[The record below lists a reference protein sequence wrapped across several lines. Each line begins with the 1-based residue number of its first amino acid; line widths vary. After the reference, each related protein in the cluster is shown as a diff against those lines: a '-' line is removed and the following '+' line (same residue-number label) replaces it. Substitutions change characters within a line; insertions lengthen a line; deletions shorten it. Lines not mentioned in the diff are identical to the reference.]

1 MPSTGVTERLVFGLL
16 ASAARL
22 VPVPFLD
29 DILRDTAARLM
40 VRRILQA
47 HGRTYPS
54 SKVEPLYTDRSGCI
68 TGCFLFGLKLLLFPL
83 RKVVTWVLAAKYLA
97 RDLSEAILLG
107 RVLDRML
114 EAGRLRGPDEA
125 ALLAEADRIK
135 TAWENAVR
143 GTDMKLL
150 QGILWRAVRSVKGLP
165 RAALHALRRLRRKGD
180 DADPTEGL
188 SASDRARVD
197 EGAKKIEGALA
208 DPQVQA
214 FLEAFDARFDDNLRV
229 LEARVA
235 QT

>member
-1 MPSTGVTERLVFGLL
+1 MTSTGVTERLVFGLL

-29 DILRDTAARLM
+29 DILRGTATRLM
-40 VRRILQA
+40 VRRILHA

-54 SKVEPLYTDRSGCI
+54 AKVEPLYTDRSGCLA
-68 TGCFLFGLKLLLFPL
+68 GCFMFAFKLMLFPL
-83 RKVVTWVLAAKYLA
+83 RKIITWVLAARYLA
-97 RDLSEAILLG
+97 RDLAEAILLG

-114 EAGRLRGPDEA
+114 EAGRLQGPDEA

-143 GTDMKLL
+143 GTDMQLL
-150 QGILWRAVRSVKGLP
+150 QGIVWRAVRSVKGLP
-165 RAALHALRRLRRKGD
+165 RAAMHALRRLRGRGD

-188 SASDRARVD
+188 SASDRAKVD
-197 EGAKKIEGALA
+197 EGAAKIEGALA
-208 DPQVQA
+208 DPEAQA
-214 FLEAFDARFDDNLRV
+214 FLEAFDVRFDENLRV

-235 QT
+235 QA